1 MRLQRLAKRARRRSI
16 WSTQTR
22 HSTWPA
28 HALVTASSRA
38 NYDMP
43 RATGLIRSVAE
54 TYLGGASDQS
64 LNLSSCWL
72 DGCQKC

>member
-1 MRLQRLAKRARRRSI
+1 MRLQGLAKRAGRRSI

-22 HSTWPA
+22 YSTWPA

-43 RATGLIRSVAE
+43 RETGLIRQWLRR
-54 TYLGGASDQS
+54 TWGAQAIS
-64 LNLSSCWL
+64 L
-72 DGCQKC
+72 